1 MSKFQTREPVSA
13 YEPQAQPKAR
23 QLSHAHEAPSPEFP
37 PPDTFSVPLVQF
49 FRETLEAL
57 VLVDGRGEITL
68 FSRGAERLLGYRA
81 EDMVGKRTP
90 SLFVKGA
97 YEVRQLLLQ
106 LDRQGYLQNYEAQV
120 YRSDHSTLALRL
132 SVTCARQE
140 NGRAG
145 GFLVLLHEE
154 ASRRQ
159 AELQLQRREEELE
172 NFVNVIS
179 HNLKTPIISIQGF
192 ANLLREELGPQL
204 SPEHL
209 HFLDRIQK
217 NAVLM
222 EKMILDLL
230 EFSRLGRELPKLE
243 EVEMRELLR
252 EVLDETKLLE
262 QISRKHE
269 TAFPERGKTAPA
281 EFVVP
286 EHLPRLRADSSGL
299 KTVFQNLFNNALK
312 YRRPE
317 APLRIEIGWQELPRF
332 YAFWVRDNGMGIEP
346 LFQKKAFNLFQRGP
360 QVGHISGTGVGLAVV
375 RRIIEN
381 HKGLV
386 RMDSKLGEGTTI
398 YFTIPKVD
406 AGEEPA

>member
-1 MSKFQTREPVSA
+1 MSKFHTREPSSS
-13 YEPQAQPKAR
+13 YEPQAQPEAR
-23 QLSHAHEAPSPEFP
+23 QLSQAYEAPSPEFP
-37 PPDTFSVPLVQF
+37 TPDAFSFPLAQL

-90 SLFVKGA
+90 RLFVKGA

-120 YRSDHSTLALRL
+120 YRSDHSTLTLRL
-132 SVTCARQE
+132 SVTCTRQA
-140 NGRAG
+140 NGRAD

-154 ASRRQ
+154 VSRRQ

-243 EVEMRELLR
+243 EVEVRELLR

-269 TAFPERGKTAPA
+269 KSLPERDKIAPV
-281 EFVVP
+281 EFVAP

-299 KTVFQNLFNNALK
+299 KTVFQNLLNNALK
-312 YRRPE
+312 YRRAE
-317 APLRIEIGWQELPRF
+317 VPLRIEIGWQELPRF
-332 YAFWVRDNGMGIEP
+332 HAFWVRDNGMGIEP

-386 RMDSKLGEGTTI
+386 RMDSKPGEGTTI
-398 YFTIPKVD
+398 YFTIPKVE

>member
-1 MSKFQTREPVSA
+1 
-13 YEPQAQPKAR
+13 
-23 QLSHAHEAPSPEFP
+23 
-37 PPDTFSVPLVQF
+37 
-49 FRETLEAL
+49 
-57 VLVDGRGEITL
+57 
-68 FSRGAERLLGYRA
+68 
-81 EDMVGKRTP
+81 
-90 SLFVKGA
+90 
-97 YEVRQLLLQ
+97 
-106 LDRQGYLQNYEAQV
+106 
-120 YRSDHSTLALRL
+120 
-132 SVTCARQE
+132 
-140 NGRAG
+140 
-145 GFLVLLHEE
+145 
-154 ASRRQ
+154 

-217 NAVLM
+217 SAVLM

-243 EVEMRELLR
+243 EVEVRELLR

-269 TAFPERGKTAPA
+269 KSLPERDKIAPV
-281 EFVVP
+281 EFVAP

-299 KTVFQNLFNNALK
+299 KTVFQNLLNNALK
-312 YRRPE
+312 YRRAE
-317 APLRIEIGWQELPRF
+317 VPLRIEIGWQELPRF
-332 YAFWVRDNGMGIEP
+332 HAFWVRDNGMGIEP

-386 RMDSKLGEGTTI
+386 RMDSKPGEGTTI
-398 YFTIPKVD
+398 YFTIPKVE